1 MRSWGVLL
9 FPACCWLL
17 CASAQ
22 GDPLPRAL
30 VELVQS
36 SSINSIEDLRRL
48 LLTDSVED
56 DPDSPASGGA
66 LSNSTFS
73 RLPRSLM
80 LEAEPA
86 VQAQCKVR
94 TEVMAI
100 TRGMVDRRNAN
111 FLVWPPCVE
120 VQRCSGCCSLRGQR
134 CLPTAVHL
142 RHLQVVK
149 IEYVNKKTNYGRA
162 VVSVEDHLACR
173 CASTAD
179 VPRAAPRE
187 PQHQARPRQPESR
200 QPETPQPHHHQHQ
213 KQQQE
218 QTQPQHHDPHH
229 PPEEVYR
236 QPPEEE
242 QHLHRQQAE
251 EHHRHQKLQHKEQQ
265 QQLEEE
271 QHLHRRQP
279 EEHHRHQKQQ
289 HQEQQQQPEEHHKQQ
304 HHQDQQHPSNR
315 TTTHRP
321 GTAAPPATPP
331 PARQRARRPHRK
343 RQRKTRHGLTKAA
356 MRALLL

>member
-1 MRSWGVLL
+1 LL
-9 FPACCWLL
+9 SVRPLALWLCQL
-17 CASAQ
+17 SCGLNTDRTQ

-200 QPETPQPHHHQHQ
+200 QPETPQP
-213 KQQQE
+213 
-218 QTQPQHHDPHH
+218 
-229 PPEEVYR
+229 
-236 QPPEEE
+236 
-242 QHLHRQQAE
+242 
-251 EHHRHQKLQHKEQQ
+251 
-265 QQLEEE
+265 QLEEE

-321 GTAAPPATPP
+321 GNPP
-331 PARQRARRPHRK
+331 
-343 RQRKTRHGLTKAA
+343 
-356 MRALLL
+356 